1 VYLNFDMTK
10 NFFFFFSIYKENSSG
25 TVSVLNLSELVDKAN
40 PTGSTNSGVLN
51 YFHALC
57 HQPVP
62 GPLVGGSA
70 ASKDVN
76 KWLDEM
82 IAWYESSA
90 SDFQRGDTRK
100 LLISLLKILCQ
111 YYGKLRSP
119 LGSDPQ
125 EVLYLFFA
133 LLLLQLSSMCAFF
146 IFLACFPLLPLSIEI
161 TYLRRIKYCV
171 MIIA

>member
-1 VYLNFDMTK
+1 MTIVSFVKHFVKQHQIFEVSENPFFYLQFK
-10 NFFFFFSIYKENSSG
+10 GNSSG
-25 TVSVLNLSELVDKAN
+25 TVSVLNISEVVVDKVDPSSN
-40 PTGSTNSGVLN
+40 TNGNALS

-82 IAWYESSA
+82 ISWYESS
-90 SDFQRGDTRK
+90 SSEFQKGDTRK

-111 YYGKLRSP
+111 HYGKLRSP
-119 LGSDPQ
+119 FGSDPSQ
-125 EVLYLFFA
+125 EVLLSYSI
-133 LLLLQLSSMCAFF
+133 LLSQ
-146 IFLACFPLLPLSIEI
+146 
-161 TYLRRIKYCV
+161 
-171 MIIA
+171 

>member
-1 VYLNFDMTK
+1 M
-10 NFFFFFSIYKENSSG
+10 
-25 TVSVLNLSELVDKAN
+25 SVLNLSEVVVDKVDPSNIA
-40 PTGSTNSGVLN
+40 NSGALN

-57 HQPVP
+57 RQPVP

-82 IAWYESSA
+82 IAWYESST

-111 YYGKLRSP
+111 HYGKLHSP
-119 LGSDPQ
+119 FGSNPSQ
-125 EVLYLFFA
+125 EVLP
-133 LLLLQLSSMCAFF
+133 LLLYF
-146 IFLACFPLLPLSIEI
+146 IALCIFPLLPV
-161 TYLRRIKYCV
+161 YCLGCFLDYPV
-171 MIIA
+171 DYNNSNQKN